1 MFKNTLRALIS
12 YILITVISVLMMLSL
27 KKLDNPLVLRIVMII
42 YSIVILM
49 LFYLSGFLVNTKYR
63 KNKALK
69 SYNLII
75 FIGLIIFIAS
85 LILSKFYI
93 SLILSKFYIKAEL
106 FTEKYFIFNIM
117 NQAMYLVLKSF
128 FIPVNAITSFIAFL
142 MTKLLYSLG
151 VHSKYKLRK

>member
-1 MFKNTLRALIS
+1 MFKNTIRALIS

-42 YSIVILM
+42 YSLVILM
-49 LFYLSGFLVNTKYR
+49 LFYLSGFLVNTRYR

-75 FIGLIIFIAS
+75 FIGLIIFIA
-85 LILSKFYI
+85 

>member
-49 LFYLSGFLVNTKYR
+49 LFYLSGFLVNTRYR

-75 FIGLIIFIAS
+75 FIGLIIFIA
-85 LILSKFYI
+85 

>member
-1 MFKNTLRALIS
+1 MFKNTLRALVS

-42 YSIVILM
+42 YSLVLLM
-49 LFYLSGFLVNTKYR
+49 LFYLSGFLVNTRYR

-75 FIGLIIFIAS
+75 FIGLIIFIA
-85 LILSKFYI
+85 

-128 FIPVNAITSFIAFL
+128 FLPVNAITSFIAFL

>member
-12 YILITVISVLMMLSL
+12 YILITLISVLMMLSL
-27 KKLDNPLVLRIVMII
+27 KKLDNSLVLRIVMII
-42 YSIVILM
+42 YSLVILM
-49 LFYLSGFLVNTKYR
+49 LFYLSGFLVNTRYR

-75 FIGLIIFIAS
+75 FIGLIIFIA
-85 LILSKFYI
+85 

-142 MTKLLYSLG
+142 ITKLLYSLG

>member
-1 MFKNTLRALIS
+1 MFKNTMRALIS
-12 YILITVISVLMMLSL
+12 YIVITVISVLMMLSL

-42 YSIVILM
+42 YSLVILM
-49 LFYLSGFLVNTKYR
+49 LFYLSGFLVNTRYR
-63 KNKALK
+63 KNNALK

-75 FIGLIIFIAS
+75 FIGLIIFIA
-85 LILSKFYI
+85 

>member
-1 MFKNTLRALIS
+1 MFKNTMRALIS

-42 YSIVILM
+42 YSLVILM
-49 LFYLSGFLVNTKYR
+49 LFYLAGFLVNTRYR

-75 FIGLIIFIAS
+75 FIGLIIFIA
-85 LILSKFYI
+85 

-142 MTKLLYSLG
+142 LTKLLYSLG

>member
-1 MFKNTLRALIS
+1 MFKNTLRVLIS

-27 KKLDNPLVLRIVMII
+27 KKLDNPLILRIVMII

-75 FIGLIIFIAS
+75 FIDLIIFIA
-85 LILSKFYI
+85 

-142 MTKLLYSLG
+142 ITKLLYSLG

>member
-1 MFKNTLRALIS
+1 MFMNTLRALIS

-27 KKLDNPLVLRIVMII
+27 KKLDNPLILRIVMII

-49 LFYLSGFLVNTKYR
+49 LFYLSGFLVNTRHR

-75 FIGLIIFIAS
+75 FIGLIIFIA
-85 LILSKFYI
+85 

>member
-27 KKLDNPLVLRIVMII
+27 KKLDNSLVLRIVMII
-42 YSIVILM
+42 YSLVILM
-49 LFYLSGFLVNTKYR
+49 LFYLSGFLVNTRYR

-75 FIGLIIFIAS
+75 FIGLIIFIA
-85 LILSKFYI
+85 

-142 MTKLLYSLG
+142 LTKLLYSLG

>member
-1 MFKNTLRALIS
+1 MFKNTIRALIS

-42 YSIVILM
+42 YSLVLLM
-49 LFYLSGFLVNTKYR
+49 LFYLSGFLVNTRYR

-75 FIGLIIFIAS
+75 FIGLIIFIA
-85 LILSKFYI
+85 

>member
-1 MFKNTLRALIS
+1 MFKNTMRALIS

-49 LFYLSGFLVNTKYR
+49 LFYLSGFLVNTRYR

-75 FIGLIIFIAS
+75 FIGPIIFIA
-85 LILSKFYI
+85 

>member
-1 MFKNTLRALIS
+1 MFKNTLRALLS
-12 YILITVISVLMMLSL
+12 YILITIISVLMMLSL

-49 LFYLSGFLVNTKYR
+49 LFYLSGFLVNTRYR

-75 FIGLIIFIAS
+75 FIGLIIFIA
-85 LILSKFYI
+85 

-142 MTKLLYSLG
+142 LTKLLYSLG
-151 VHSKYKLRK
+151 VNSKYKLRK

>member
-27 KKLDNPLVLRIVMII
+27 KKLDNPLVLRIVTII
-42 YSIVILM
+42 YSLVILM
-49 LFYLSGFLVNTKYR
+49 LFYLSGFLVNTRYR

-75 FIGLIIFIAS
+75 FIGLIIFIA
-85 LILSKFYI
+85 

-142 MTKLLYSLG
+142 LTKLLYSLG

>member
-1 MFKNTLRALIS
+1 MFKNTMRALVS

-42 YSIVILM
+42 YSLVILM
-49 LFYLSGFLVNTKYR
+49 LFYLSGFLVNTRYR

-69 SYNLII
+69 SYNLIT
-75 FIGLIIFIAS
+75 FIGLIIFIA
-85 LILSKFYI
+85 

-142 MTKLLYSLG
+142 LTKLLYSLG

>member
-1 MFKNTLRALIS
+1 MFKNTMRALIS
-12 YILITVISVLMMLSL
+12 YIVITVISVLMMLSL

-42 YSIVILM
+42 YSLVLLM
-49 LFYLSGFLVNTKYR
+49 LFYLSGFLVNTRYR

-75 FIGLIIFIAS
+75 FIGLIIFIA
-85 LILSKFYI
+85 

-142 MTKLLYSLG
+142 MTKLLYSPG

>member
-1 MFKNTLRALIS
+1 MFKNTMRALVS

-42 YSIVILM
+42 YSLVILM
-49 LFYLSGFLVNTKYR
+49 LFYLSGFLANTRYR

-75 FIGLIIFIAS
+75 FIGLIIFIA
-85 LILSKFYI
+85 

>member
-1 MFKNTLRALIS
+1 MFKNTLRALLS

-42 YSIVILM
+42 YSLVILM
-49 LFYLSGFLVNTKYR
+49 LFYLSGFLVNTRYR

-75 FIGLIIFIAS
+75 FIGLIIFIA
-85 LILSKFYI
+85 

>member
-1 MFKNTLRALIS
+1 MFKNTMRALIS

-42 YSIVILM
+42 YSLVLLM
-49 LFYLSGFLVNTKYR
+49 LFYLSGFLVNTRYR

-75 FIGLIIFIAS
+75 FIGLIIFIA
-85 LILSKFYI
+85 

>member
-1 MFKNTLRALIS
+1 MFKNTMRALLS

-27 KKLDNPLVLRIVMII
+27 KKLDSELVLRIVMII
-42 YSIVILM
+42 HSIVILM
-49 LFYLSGFLVNTKYR
+49 LFYLSGFLVNTRYR

-75 FIGLIIFIAS
+75 FIGLIIFIA
-85 LILSKFYI
+85 

>member
-1 MFKNTLRALIS
+1 MFKNTLMALIS

-42 YSIVILM
+42 YSLVLLM
-49 LFYLSGFLVNTKYR
+49 LFYLSGFLVNTRYR

-93 SLILSKFYIKAEL
+93 KAEL

-117 NQAMYLVLKSF
+117 NQAIYLVLKSF
-128 FIPVNAITSFIAFL
+128 FVPVNAITSFIAFL

>member
-1 MFKNTLRALIS
+1 MFKNTMRALFS

-42 YSIVILM
+42 YSLLILM
-49 LFYLSGFLVNTKYR
+49 LFYLSGFLVNTRYR

-75 FIGLIIFIAS
+75 FIGIIIFIA
-85 LILSKFYI
+85 

-142 MTKLLYSLG
+142 ITKLLYSLG

>member
-27 KKLDNPLVLRIVMII
+27 KKLDNPLILRIVMII
-42 YSIVILM
+42 YSIIILM
-49 LFYLSGFLVNTKYR
+49 LFYLSGFLVNTRYR

-75 FIGLIIFIAS
+75 FIGLIIFIA
-85 LILSKFYI
+85 

-128 FIPVNAITSFIAFL
+128 FIPVNAITSLIAFL
-142 MTKLLYSLG
+142 LTKLLYSLG

>member
-49 LFYLSGFLVNTKYR
+49 LFYLSGFLVNTRYR

-85 LILSKFYI
+85 LILSKFYM
-93 SLILSKFYIKAEL
+93 KAEL

>member
-1 MFKNTLRALIS
+1 MFKNTLRALLS

-42 YSIVILM
+42 YSLVLLM
-49 LFYLSGFLVNTKYR
+49 LFYLSGFLANTRYR

-75 FIGLIIFIAS
+75 FIGLIIFIA
-85 LILSKFYI
+85 

-128 FIPVNAITSFIAFL
+128 FMPVNAITSFIAFL
-142 MTKLLYSLG
+142 LTKLLYSLG

>member
-12 YILITVISVLMMLSL
+12 YIVITVISVLMMLSL
-27 KKLDNPLVLRIVMII
+27 KKLNNPLILRIVMII

-93 SLILSKFYIKAEL
+93 KAEL

-142 MTKLLYSLG
+142 LTKLLYSLG

>member
-27 KKLDNPLVLRIVMII
+27 KKLDSELVLRIVMII
-42 YSIVILM
+42 YSLVILM
-49 LFYLSGFLVNTKYR
+49 LFYLSGFLVNTRYSK
-63 KNKALK
+63 KKALK

-75 FIGLIIFIAS
+75 FIGLIIFIA
-85 LILSKFYI
+85 

>member
-1 MFKNTLRALIS
+1 MFKNTMRALIS

-42 YSIVILM
+42 YSLVILM
-49 LFYLSGFLVNTKYR
+49 LFYLSGFLVNTRYR

-75 FIGLIIFIAS
+75 FIGLIIFIA
-85 LILSKFYI
+85 

-142 MTKLLYSLG
+142 LTKLLYSLG

>member
-1 MFKNTLRALIS
+1 MFKNTMRALIS

-42 YSIVILM
+42 YSLVILM
-49 LFYLSGFLVNTKYR
+49 LFYLSGFLVNTRSR

-75 FIGLIIFIAS
+75 FIGLIIFIA
-85 LILSKFYI
+85 

-142 MTKLLYSLG
+142 LTKLLYSLG

>member
-42 YSIVILM
+42 YSLVILM
-49 LFYLSGFLVNTKYR
+49 LFYLSGFLVNTRYR

-93 SLILSKFYIKAEL
+93 KAEL
-106 FTEKYFIFNIM
+106 YTEKYFIFNIM

-151 VHSKYKLRK
+151 VNSKYKLRK

>member
-1 MFKNTLRALIS
+1 MFKNTMRALIS

-42 YSIVILM
+42 YSLVLLM
-49 LFYLSGFLVNTKYR
+49 LFYLSGFLVNTRYR

-75 FIGLIIFIAS
+75 FIGLIIFIA
-85 LILSKFYI
+85 

-142 MTKLLYSLG
+142 LTKLLYSLG

>member
-1 MFKNTLRALIS
+1 MFKNTMRALIL

-42 YSIVILM
+42 YSLVILM
-49 LFYLSGFLVNTKYR
+49 LFYLSGFLVNTRYR

-93 SLILSKFYIKAEL
+93 KAEL
-106 FTEKYFIFNIM
+106 FTERYFIFNIM

>member
-1 MFKNTLRALIS
+1 MFKNTMRALIS

-27 KKLDNPLVLRIVMII
+27 KKLDNTLVLRIVMII
-42 YSIVILM
+42 YSLVLLM
-49 LFYLSGFLVNTKYR
+49 LFYLSGFLVNTRYR

-75 FIGLIIFIAS
+75 FIGLIIFIA
-85 LILSKFYI
+85 

-142 MTKLLYSLG
+142 LTKLLYSLG

>member
-27 KKLDNPLVLRIVMII
+27 KKLDNTLVLRIVMII
-42 YSIVILM
+42 YSLVLLM
-49 LFYLSGFLVNTKYR
+49 LFYLSGFLVNTRYR
-63 KNKALK
+63 KNKVLK

-75 FIGLIIFIAS
+75 FIGLIIFIA
-85 LILSKFYI
+85 

>member
-1 MFKNTLRALIS
+1 MIKNTIKALFS
-12 YILITVISVLMMLSL
+12 YILITVVAVFMMLSL
-27 KKLDNPLVLRIVMII
+27 KKLTSPLVLRIVMIL
-42 YSIVILM
+42 YSLIILI
-49 LFYLSGFLVNTKYR
+49 LFYLSGFLVNTRYR

-75 FIGLIIFIAS
+75 FIGLIIFIA
-85 LILSKFYI
+85 

-142 MTKLLYSLG
+142 LTKLLYSLG
-151 VHSKYKLRK
+151 VHSKYKLRKW

>member
-12 YILITVISVLMMLSL
+12 YILITVISVLMMISL
-27 KKLDNPLVLRIVMII
+27 KKLDNPLILRIVMII
-42 YSIVILM
+42 YSLVLLM
-49 LFYLSGFLVNTKYR
+49 LFYLSGFLVNTRYR

-75 FIGLIIFIAS
+75 FIGLIIFIA
-85 LILSKFYI
+85 

-142 MTKLLYSLG
+142 LTKLLYSLG
-151 VHSKYKLRK
+151 VNSKYKLRK

>member
-1 MFKNTLRALIS
+1 MLKNTMRALIS

-27 KKLDNPLVLRIVMII
+27 KKLDNPLILRIIMII

-49 LFYLSGFLVNTKYR
+49 LFYLSSFLVNTRYR
-63 KNKALK
+63 KNKSLK

-75 FIGLIIFIAS
+75 FIGQIIFIA
-85 LILSKFYI
+85 

-142 MTKLLYSLG
+142 ITKLLYSLG

>member
-1 MFKNTLRALIS
+1 MFKNTLRALLS

-42 YSIVILM
+42 YSLVLLM
-49 LFYLSGFLVNTKYR
+49 LFYLSGFLVNTRYR

-93 SLILSKFYIKAEL
+93 KAEL
-106 FTEKYFIFNIM
+106 FTEKYYIFNIM

-142 MTKLLYSLG
+142 LTKLLYSLG

>member
-42 YSIVILM
+42 YSLVLLM
-49 LFYLSGFLVNTKYR
+49 LFYLSGFLVNTRYR
-63 KNKALK
+63 KNKTLK

-75 FIGLIIFIAS
+75 FIGLIIFIA
-85 LILSKFYI
+85 

-117 NQAMYLVLKSF
+117 NQAMYLVLRSF

-142 MTKLLYSLG
+142 LTKLLYSLG